1 MKDLASRQA
10 DRVMRKAENALACGV
25 LFDASRGGVG
35 VAKKPGGASNLD
47 ADRINAATDA
57 IIARVVKAIGAAP
70 MPVDQDGLRSPFR
83 HKVKLSGM

>member
-35 VAKKPGGASNLD
+35 MAKKPRRASELD
-47 ADRINAATDA
+47 AVGINAATDA
-57 IIARVVKAIGAAP
+57 LIARVVEAIGAAP
-70 MPVDQDGLRSPFR
+70 LPGD
-83 HKVKLSGM
+83 